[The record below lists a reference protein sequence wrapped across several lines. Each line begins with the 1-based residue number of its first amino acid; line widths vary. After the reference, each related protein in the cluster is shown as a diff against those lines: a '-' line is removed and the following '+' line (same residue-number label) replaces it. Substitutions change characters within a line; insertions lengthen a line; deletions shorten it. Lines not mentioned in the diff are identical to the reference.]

1 MQFKLIKV
9 GEAKD
14 FILTAILLLLA
25 ISIAVSRNQGG
36 INSLRQVSITVVSL
50 LQTPLSS
57 VRIYRQAL
65 NTNTYLQRQNI
76 LLQDELS
83 RLRSIEQ
90 ENINL
95 RRMFEFKEQSPLD
108 LKPVTIIGKELS
120 GINNSLT
127 ITPGAS
133 EGLKPGMPLITSDG
147 LLGKIVLIN
156 DKYAQVMPYYNSLFR
171 VSARVQENQAPG
183 IVSWS
188 GTNMSELVMDFVPLT
203 IRVDS
208 GFVVETSGFS
218 NQYPQGI
225 PIGTVIRT
233 EPEEGKETQRIYL
246 KPSASLYNVSEGFI
260 VKFSRDTSLINLETD
275 YKEIFK

>member
-1 MQFKLIKV
+1 M
-9 GEAKD
+9 
-14 FILTAILLLLA
+14 
-25 ISIAVSRNQGG
+25 
-36 INSLRQVSITVVSL
+36 SL

-95 RRMFEFKEQSPLD
+95 RKMFNFREKSTLD
-108 LKPVTIIGKELS
+108 LKPVIIIGKELS

-127 ITPGAS
+127 ITPGSS
-133 EGLKPGMPLITSDG
+133 EGLEAGMPLITSDG

-156 DKYAQVMPYYNSLFR
+156 KNYAQVMPYYNTLFR
-171 VSARVQENQAPG
+171 VSAKIQENQTPG
-183 IVSWS
+183 IVSWA
-188 GTNMSELVMDFVPLT
+188 GNNMTELVMNFVPLT
-203 IRVDS
+203 IQVDS

-218 NQYPQGI
+218 NQYPEGI
-225 PIGTVIRT
+225 PIGIVTRT
-233 EPEEGKETQRIYL
+233 EPEEGKETQKIFL
-246 KPSASLYNVSEGFI
+246 KPSASLFNVSEGFI
-260 VKFSRDTSLINLETD
+260 IKFNRDTSLVNLEKAYYD
-275 YKEIFK
+275 IFE